1 MSIARM
7 CPLDSRRRTIDER
20 YGRGFGR
27 GSWDDHDRERDER
40 QDPRRSGPR
49 DEQRERYYAGDWDQE
64 RFHRAP
70 ENRRDESY
78 GWARERD
85 YPNDRD
91 YGRSDLRDRQ
101 FQSAYGAGSGNQ
113 YWHPGGREYG
123 PRGYAH
129 QSWRPE
135 DRWENRS
142 SQTTL
147 RGIGQSGDENR
158 SRGGFFGKG
167 PRGYVRSDERIRE
180 DVCELLSFNDELDAT
195 DISVT
200 VAKGEVTLEGT
211 VPDRHSKRLA
221 DDIADSVNGV
231 TDVHNRLRANKPLMQ
246 EVGDKIMGR
255 DTESTGHAG
264 SGTRNSPGIP
274 AQNNH

>member
-1 MSIARM
+1 M
-7 CPLDSRRRTIDER
+7 DER
-20 YGRGFGR
+20 HGR
-27 GSWDDHDRERDER
+27 GSGGRERGDWDER
-40 QDPRRSGPR
+40 ERGGPERRPEPH
-49 DEQRERYYAGDWDQE
+49 DAERERYYAGDWDRQ
-64 RFHRAP
+64 RF
-70 ENRRDESY
+70 Y
-78 GWARERD
+78 QRD
-85 YPNDRD
+85 YPDERGY
-91 YGRSDLRDRQ
+91 YGPSDLRDRQ
-101 FQSAYGAGSGNQ
+101 FESAYAAGAGNQ
-113 YWHPGGREYG
+113 YWRGGGREYG

-142 SQTTL
+142 PQTTL
-147 RGIGQSGDENR
+147 RGLGTAGDRENR
-158 SRGGFFGKG
+158 RGGFFGKG

-180 DVCELLSFNDELDAT
+180 DVCDLLSFNDELDAT
-195 DISVT
+195 DITVT

-264 SGTRNSPGIP
+264 SGTRTTPGMTT
-274 AQNNH
+274 QNGH

>member
-1 MSIARM
+1 M
-7 CPLDSRRRTIDER
+7 DDR
-20 YGRGFGR
+20 YGRGSG
-27 GSWDDHDRERDER
+27 GGRERGERGRWDEYER
-40 QDPRRSGPR
+40 DGRRFGPR

-64 RFHRAP
+64 RFYQAP
-70 ENRRDESY
+70 ENRRDEGY
-78 GWARERD
+78 GWSRERD
-85 YPNDRD
+85 YRNDRD

-101 FQSAYGAGSGNQ
+101 FESAYGAGAGNQ
-113 YWHPGGREYG
+113 YWRGGGREYG

-135 DRWENRS
+135 DRWENRP

-147 RGIGQSGDENR
+147 RGIGAPGESENR
-158 SRGGFFGKG
+158 NRGGFFGKG

-180 DVCELLSFNDELDAT
+180 DVCDLLSFNDELDAT
-195 DISVT
+195 DITVT

-246 EVGDKIMGR
+246 EVGDKILGR

-264 SGTRNSPGIP
+264 SGTRNSPGTT
-274 AQNNH
+274 AQNSH